1 MVASSKPIHP
11 PNHPLTFLPT
21 YLRAARRDHPVLTT
35 YYLLLTTHYLLLQ
48 RGVVI
53 QSFYTDGAPA
63 AQQWPHG
70 MAEMNVLGERGG
82 AAHIRVLEV
91 SK

>member
-1 MVASSKPIHP
+1 MVVSSKSTHP
-11 PNHPLTFLPT
+11 P
-21 YLRAARRDHPVLTT
+21 D
-35 YYLLLTTHYLLLQ
+35 YLLLQ

-91 SK
+91 RKS